1 MAWNNGGNLAVILM
15 DLENADICFLLASV
29 PARFSKPRSAFT
41 TVLPDITILRNPIG
55 AVKLWNAHKN

>member
-29 PARFSKPRSAFT
+29 PARYSKPHSAF
-41 TVLPDITILRNPIG
+41 ITARLHTIIQRNPIG
-55 AVKLWNAHKN
+55 GAK